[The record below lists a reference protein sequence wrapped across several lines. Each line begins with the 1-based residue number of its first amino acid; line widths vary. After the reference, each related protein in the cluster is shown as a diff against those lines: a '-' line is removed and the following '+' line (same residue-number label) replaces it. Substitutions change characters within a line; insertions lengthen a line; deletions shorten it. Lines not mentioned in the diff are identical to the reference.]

1 MDHSIRENYIFLMI
15 LMFPFGSLAN
25 ELPFSSTG
33 KYMAGD
39 WNGVRSE
46 LKNKGYDFTLE
57 YGSMVTSNIS
67 GGYNKDRTAR
77 YSDQYIIGA
86 DFDLQKIAGITDGEF
101 KVSVID
107 RNGRDLTSDRIQD
120 PRAPVIGSTV
130 NSNYGRGQ
138 IWHAAQ
144 FWYRQSWYAKTIDL
158 KLGLMPVG
166 EDFDNNGCYFQNLS
180 LCGSLAGHGAGVWYN
195 TPIGQWGARLR
206 YNFTPQVYLQTG
218 AFMYN
223 PNYATRSGSFQLDN
237 TGRLGN
243 MYLMEFGYTPTLGA
257 NKLPGAWKVGA
268 WYNTAKASDVL
279 KDAEGDDYVTS
290 QRPPATHDGRYG
302 GWIYLLQQVT
312 VDPRSPRG
320 GLSLFWHLAMNDRDT
335 ATMDYQTQIGAIY
348 KGPFSGRG
356 QDYIGFG
363 VSKMHENS
371 KVARRAQLLND
382 KKGLDDYDNPAW
394 TPVRDAEYAA
404 ELHYSF
410 VVTPWLT
417 LRPNVQLLIDP
428 GGVSEIDDAWVVG
441 TQITIKL

>member
-130 NSNYGRGQ
+130 NSNYGRSQ
-138 IWHAAQ
+138 TWHAAQ

-195 TPIGQWGARLR
+195 TPIGQWGPGYVIILHRKFICRPARLC
-206 YNFTPQVYLQTG
+206 
-218 AFMYN
+218 
-223 PNYATRSGSFQLDN
+223 
-237 TGRLGN
+237 
-243 MYLMEFGYTPTLGA
+243 
-257 NKLPGAWKVGA
+257 
-268 WYNTAKASDVL
+268 
-279 KDAEGDDYVTS
+279 
-290 QRPPATHDGRYG
+290 
-302 GWIYLLQQVT
+302 I
-312 VDPRSPRG
+312 
-320 GLSLFWHLAMNDRDT
+320 
-335 ATMDYQTQIGAIY
+335 TQIMRREAA
-348 KGPFSGRG
+348 
-356 QDYIGFG
+356 
-363 VSKMHENS
+363 VSSWIILE
-371 KVARRAQLLND
+371 D
-382 KKGLDDYDNPAW
+382 
-394 TPVRDAEYAA
+394 
-404 ELHYSF
+404 
-410 VVTPWLT
+410 
-417 LRPNVQLLIDP
+417 
-428 GGVSEIDDAWVVG
+428 
-441 TQITIKL
+441 